1 MNPKENIVEKVR
13 GWIGCN
19 FSQYR
24 RLKMPGLA
32 VVIYLGILTPVGL
45 TAQKQ
50 ANIWHFGD
58 NCALDFSSGNPVN
71 IQGSQ
76 MQTFEGSAAYCN
88 SLGNFLFY
96 TNGGGREP
104 AFSGQNGGT
113 VWDKTN
119 AIMFDMLGTQG
130 GGFSAAQSA
139 VIFEAP
145 GKNNTYYLFT
155 MDELEYTIGAS
166 ATTNASQPLGRGL
179 RFFTID
185 MNLNGGKGAVVL
197 ANQSVYEPSAEGL
210 CAVRHPNKQDY
221 WILINQDST
230 GLGVYRVASS
240 GVSFLAKYTAIGM
253 GSGIIKASP
262 DGSKVRSGS
271 YLLDFNSSNGQLSNP
286 VNLNSSTEFFEFSP
300 NSRFLFELNSTSGNI
315 TLGRYDLQSA
325 SIPSSFKT
333 ISTISNAPASSPG
346 QMQLGPDGKIYF
358 LEADVSGSIM
368 KMHRVSCPNTFSAA
382 AQLNLFSYP
391 GFFIGLPNFA
401 AWLFE
406 AYDSTFVSLG
416 PDTVNLCDAGGSYTL
431 DAMNPGAS
439 YLWSTGA
446 TTKSIVV
453 TSPGMYSVTVTGP
466 CGIATDQIVV
476 EDCDKNYD
484 SCTVY
489 VPNAFTPNSDGIND
503 LFSPFSNC
511 GFDYFECSI
520 YNRWGQLLFET
531 SNQTKKWDG
540 KYDGSDCSEGVYVYK
555 INYKIPGKPVN
566 IMSGSVTLVR

>member
-1 MNPKENIVEKVR
+1 MYTRERIVKQVSR
-13 GWIGCN
+13 WIAAN
-19 FSQYR
+19 FFQCR
-24 RLKMPGLA
+24 RLRMPGFG
-32 VVIYLGILTPVGL
+32 VVIGLGLMTPVGL
-45 TAQKQ
+45 MAQKQ
-50 ANIWHFGD
+50 ASIWHFGV
-58 NCALDFSSGNPVN
+58 NCALDFSSGTPVN
-71 IQGSQ
+71 IQGGQ
-76 MQTFEGSAAYCN
+76 MQTFEGAAAYCD
-88 SLGNFLFY
+88 SQGNFLFY

-119 AIMFDMLGTQG
+119 AVMYDMQGTQG
-130 GGFSAAQSA
+130 GGFSSAQSA

-145 GKNNTYYLFT
+145 GKNKIYYLFT
-155 MDELEYTIGAS
+155 MDELEYTVGSSAS
-166 ATTNASQPLGRGL
+166 TNEAQPLGRGL
-179 RFFTID
+179 RYFTID

-230 GLGVYRVASS
+230 GLGVYRVTAS
-240 GVSFLAKYTAIGM
+240 GVSFAAKYTAIGM
-253 GSGIIKASP
+253 RSGIIKASP

-271 YLLDFNSSNGQLSNP
+271 YLLDFNNSNGQLSNP
-286 VNLNSSTEFFEFSP
+286 VNLNSSAEYFEFSP

-315 TLGRYDLQSA
+315 SLGRYDLQSA

-333 ISTISNAPASSPG
+333 VSTISNDPATSPG

-358 LEADVSGSIM
+358 LEADVPGGIM
-368 KMHRVSCPNTFSAA
+368 KMHRVNCPNTFSAA
-382 AQLNLFSYP
+382 AQLNLFSFP
-391 GFFIGLPNFA
+391 GYFIGLPNFA

-406 AYDSTFVSLG
+406 AYDSIFVSLG

-446 TTKSIVV
+446 TTQSIVV
-453 TSPGMYSVTVTGP
+453 TSPGTYSVTVTGL
-466 CGIATDQIVV
+466 CGVATDQIVV
-476 EDCDKNYD
+476 VDCDKNDD
-484 SCTVY
+484 SCMVY

-511 GFDYFECSI
+511 GFDYFKCSI
-520 YNRWGQLLFET
+520 YNRWGQLLFKT
-531 SNQTKKWDG
+531 PNQTKKWDG
-540 KYDGSDCSEGVYVYK
+540 KYNGSDCPGGVYAYK
-555 INYKIPGKPVN
+555 IEYKIPEKP
-566 IMSGSVTLVR
+566 IKFMSGSVTLVR